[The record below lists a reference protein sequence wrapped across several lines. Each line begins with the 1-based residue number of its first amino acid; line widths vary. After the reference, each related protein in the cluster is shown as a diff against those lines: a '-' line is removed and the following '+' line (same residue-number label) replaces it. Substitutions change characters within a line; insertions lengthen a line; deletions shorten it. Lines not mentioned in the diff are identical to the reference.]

1 MPTESASTFRQIARL
16 PLPVKLCALL
26 LVYSLA
32 SGLFL
37 LLATPPFQT
46 PDALAHFFRSAQ
58 IADGHWLGQR
68 YDDTSGGDVDASA
81 IAFANAYSLIPFH
94 MEAKA
99 TSALRTATD
108 DLVWSG
114 RMERASFP
122 NTAIYP
128 AFAYV
133 PQVLAIA
140 AGRVAGMRIHTTY
153 ALACAAGLVF
163 SIALTALAVAISRRT
178 SILIFA
184 TGLLPTTMMI
194 YSSVSQEVTVLPLC
208 FLSIAAMDRLSY
220 EQRPFAG
227 KYAALVVAA
236 LVICIS
242 ARPPLAGL
250 LVMLLYPGLNMSD
263 RSGKYEWGRRL
274 IFMAMTVALSAL
286 VVFAFGYHAW
296 SDFGPSHSVS
306 RQLLYLFQ
314 HPGKVFAIA
323 ATTLKLNGAF
333 YFQSFVGALGWLD
346 TYFHRGYYVVAF
358 GMLCIALAA
367 SCLNLDG
374 ARTGNRPPSAVPLLA
389 VLATIVMIFASL
401 YLAWTAVGGTVVDG
415 VQGRY
420 FLAVFP
426 LVALALPSL
435 RSHSPAQSRVL
446 VMCRSLIV
454 FFVAIFPLFSFALL
468 VPLVIQR
475 FYLQ

>member
-1 MPTESASTFRQIARL
+1 M
-16 PLPVKLCALL
+16 
-26 LVYSLA
+26 
-32 SGLFL
+32 
-37 LLATPPFQT
+37 
-46 PDALAHFFRSAQ
+46 
-58 IADGHWLGQR
+58 
-68 YDDTSGGDVDASA
+68 
-81 IAFANAYSLIPFH
+81 
-94 MEAKA
+94 
-99 TSALRTATD
+99 
-108 DLVWSG
+108 
-114 RMERASFP
+114 
-122 NTAIYP
+122 
-128 AFAYV
+128 
-133 PQVLAIA
+133 
-140 AGRVAGMRIHTTY
+140 
-153 ALACAAGLVF
+153 
-163 SIALTALAVAISRRT
+163 
-178 SILIFA
+178 
-184 TGLLPTTMMI
+184 
-194 YSSVSQEVTVLPLC
+194 LPLC

-314 HPGKVFAIA
+314 HPGKVLAIA

-367 SCLNLDG
+367 SWLDLDG
-374 ARTGNRPPSAVPLLA
+374 ALRFPRFFAFQRPLVMRPRPWSAEPSSSLAGTEPVIRSRATNDDDCGYKTLQCIRTGPPSLP
-389 VLATIVMIFASL
+389 
-401 YLAWTAVGGTVVDG
+401 DG
-415 VQGRY
+415 CGI
-420 FLAVFP
+420 A
-426 LVALALPSL
+426 
-435 RSHSPAQSRVL
+435 
-446 VMCRSLIV
+446 
-454 FFVAIFPLFSFALL
+454 
-468 VPLVIQR
+468 
-475 FYLQ
+475 

>member
-1 MPTESASTFRQIARL
+1 MPTESVSAFCQIARL

-26 LVYSLA
+26 LAYSLA
-32 SGLFL
+32 CGIFL

-58 IADGHWLGQR
+58 ISEGHLFGQR

-81 IAFANAYSLIPFH
+81 IAFANAYSKMPFH
-94 MEAKA
+94 AEVKA

-114 RMERASFP
+114 RMERVSFP

-133 PQVLAIA
+133 PQALAIA
-140 AGRVAGMRIHTTY
+140 VGRAAGMRVHSTY
-153 ALACAAGLVF
+153 ALACATGLLF
-163 SIALTALAVAISRRT
+163 SIASTVLAVAISRRT

-184 TGLLPTTMMI
+184 TALLPTTMMI

-208 FLSIAAMDRLSY
+208 FLIIAAMDRLIHD
-220 EQRPFAG
+220 QRAFAG

-236 LVICIS
+236 LVMCIS

-250 LVMLLYPGLNMSD
+250 VVMLLHPGLNMSD
-263 RSGKYEWGRRL
+263 RPDRYEWGRRL
-274 IFMAMTVALSAL
+274 VFVAMTVALSAL
-286 VVFAFGYHAW
+286 AVIAFGYHAW

-306 RQLLYLFQ
+306 KQLLYLSR

-346 TYFHRGYYVVAF
+346 TYFRRGYYVVAF
-358 GMLCIALAA
+358 VMLCIALAVG
-367 SCLNLDG
+367 CLISDG
-374 ARTGNRPPSAVPLLA
+374 ARRRERAASAVPLLA
-389 VLATIVMIFASL
+389 VFATILMIFASL
-401 YLAWTAVGGTVVDG
+401 YLAWTAVSGPAVMG

-426 LVALALPSL
+426 LLALALPSL
-435 RSHSPAQSRVL
+435 HSKQAAQSRSL
-446 VMCRSLIV
+446 MRCRSV
-454 FFVAIFPLFSFALL
+454 MVASVAMFPLFSFASL
-468 VPLVIQR
+468 VPVVIQR